1 MSKTI
6 GGPITPAGLG
16 ALLGD
21 RPDRA
26 RDHARPHDLALEHAR
41 DHARRALAALRSLDA
56 GCMSGDA
63 WAAVARSA
71 AVLRDVTDDLD
82 RVARRQPTTP
92 YE

>member
-1 MSKTI
+1 MRTI
-6 GGPITPAGLG
+6 GGPITAAGLG

-21 RPDRA
+21 TPQHA
-26 RDHARPHDLALEHAR
+26 RDHARPHDLALADAR
-41 DHARRALAALRSLDA
+41 DHVRRAVAALRSLDA
-56 GCMSGDA
+56 GCLPGDA